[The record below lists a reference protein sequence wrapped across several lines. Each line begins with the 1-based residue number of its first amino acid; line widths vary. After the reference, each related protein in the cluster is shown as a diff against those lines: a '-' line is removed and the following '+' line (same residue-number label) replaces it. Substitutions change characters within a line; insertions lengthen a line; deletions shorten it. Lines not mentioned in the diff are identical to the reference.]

1 MQTIILYKYKRRGG
15 GVTVSPVKPSVK
27 HTEMYRLV
35 ADEGKVLTDGETVT
49 TCVDTNDVDAWTEI
63 DNAEKV
69 TE

>member
-15 GVTVSPVKPSVK
+15 GITVSPTKPSAK

-35 ADEGKVLTDGETVT
+35 ADEGKILTDGETVT
-49 TCVDTNDVDAWTEI
+49 TCVDTNDVDAWVEI

-69 TE
+69 IE

>member
-1 MQTIILYKYKRRGG
+1 MKTITLYKYKRRGG
-15 GVTVSPVKPSVK
+15 GITVSPTKPSVK

-35 ADEGKVLTDGETVT
+35 ADEGKILTDGDAET

-69 TE
+69 IE